1 MRSIPSPLLVH
12 SRKPIKDDFLRK
24 YTDYSIQCSPKTVS
38 PRRSLER
45 QMSQK
50 TRKSSLPKITLTSD
64 IPLHLRR
71 HVPENLTV
79 NVEKANITNLR
90 CRL

>member
-1 MRSIPSPLLVH
+1 
-12 SRKPIKDDFLRK
+12 
-24 YTDYSIQCSPKTVS
+24 
-38 PRRSLER
+38 
-45 QMSQK
+45 MSQK

-79 NVEKANITNLR
+79 NVEKANIVIPSEEKVKKQNENSTQAETDVACQFHL
-90 CRL
+90 LLLYILQY